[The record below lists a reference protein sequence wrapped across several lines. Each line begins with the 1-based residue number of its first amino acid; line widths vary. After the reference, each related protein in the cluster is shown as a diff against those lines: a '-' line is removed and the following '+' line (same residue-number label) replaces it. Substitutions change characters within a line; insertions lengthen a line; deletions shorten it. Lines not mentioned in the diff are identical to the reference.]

1 MTEFRKRM
9 LDDENNDSPEKC
21 RERRHRRIRMRKL
34 AETSPPGSGLPASR
48 SGNDN
53 QTESKRISTV
63 SETSAIP
70 PAAISTTASSGE
82 NVEPVDPEA
91 TLREGDSAEPVYGA
105 MSVSG
110 RAREMEDA
118 ISIRTSLCRPEIN
131 RRRPLHFFGVYD
143 GHGGPQVAELCRDKL
158 HVLFEEELKRVSCT
172 TENEGADSGYSI
184 AEEPELEAEWEERWR
199 RVVARSFQRMDEVA
213 ITTWGSLGYRW
224 GCHPMEEALCGS
236 TAVVAVLTSEYI
248 VVANC
253 GDSRAVLC
261 RGGRAIPLS
270 CDHKPDRQDELARIE
285 AAGGRVIFLNGAR
298 VEGILA
304 MSRALDAVTFF
315 S

>member
-21 RERRHRRIRMRKL
+21 RERRRRRIRMTKL
-34 AETSPPGSGLPASR
+34 AETSPPGSGQPASR

-53 QTESKRISTV
+53 QTESKRIGTV

-70 PAAISTTASSGE
+70 QAAISTTASSGE

-143 GHGGPQVAELCRDKL
+143 GHGGPQVIAKL
-158 HVLFEEELKRVSCT
+158 PYHILVVLKSQ
-172 TENEGADSGYSI
+172 S
-184 AEEPELEAEWEERWR
+184 
-199 RVVARSFQRMDEVA
+199 RM
-213 ITTWGSLGYRW
+213 L
-224 GCHPMEEALCGS
+224 
-236 TAVVAVLTSEYI
+236 
-248 VVANC
+248 
-253 GDSRAVLC
+253 
-261 RGGRAIPLS
+261 
-270 CDHKPDRQDELARIE
+270 
-285 AAGGRVIFLNGAR
+285 
-298 VEGILA
+298 
-304 MSRALDAVTFF
+304 
-315 S
+315 